1 MCRMR
6 IAVISDVHGNLPALD
21 AVLAAIVDQGVDLV
35 VNCGDLLSGF
45 VDPAGTADRLM
56 TAGFAT
62 VAGNHERQVLTFG
75 PDRIGMADRLT
86 RQVLSEDHL
95 RWLRSLPA
103 VLSPAAGVLAFHG
116 TPSDDLQY
124 LLHTVEPGGVRDA
137 SVGEVVERLGDVRGF
152 GLLLCGHT
160 HLRGELRL
168 PGGALVVNP
177 GSVGWPAYE
186 DDVPYPHRMQ
196 AGSPHAWFAVVD
208 DATGRWEASFHAV
221 EYDWES
227 AAVLAGGFGRA
238 DVAAALRTGLVG

>member
-1 MCRMR
+1 
-6 IAVISDVHGNLPALD
+6 
-21 AVLAAIVDQGVDLV
+21 
-35 VNCGDLLSGF
+35 
-45 VDPAGTADRLM
+45 
-56 TAGFAT
+56 
-62 VAGNHERQVLTFG
+62 
-75 PDRIGMADRLT
+75 
-86 RQVLSEDHL
+86 VLSEDHL

-124 LLHTVEPGGVRDA
+124 LLHTVEPAGVRAA
-137 SVGEVVERLGDVRGF
+137 SVGEVVERLGDVGGF

-168 PGGALVVNP
+168 PGGVLVVNP

-196 AGSPHAWFAVVD
+196 AGAPHAWFAVVD
-208 DATGRWEASFHAV
+208 DVSGRWEASFHAV

-227 AAVLAGGFGRA
+227 AAVLAEGFGRA
-238 DVAAALRTGLVG
+238 DVAAALRTGRVA